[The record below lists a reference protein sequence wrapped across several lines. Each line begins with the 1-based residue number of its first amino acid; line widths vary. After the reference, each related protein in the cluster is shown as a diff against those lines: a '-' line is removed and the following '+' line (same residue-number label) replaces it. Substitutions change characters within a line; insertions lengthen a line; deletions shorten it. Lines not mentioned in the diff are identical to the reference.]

1 MKKLAV
7 LAIAG
12 LISASASAVN
22 WVVVDYNQAMSIS
35 VDTDSISRSGKYK
48 SSFVLFRLTRPM
60 PLGSGIYSNLYIDSY
75 SAHQL
80 TDCNSNPRKSK
91 AESIIFRYGKQVVT
105 QRSDDGSSDFRWMI
119 LHPGS
124 LGYSAANLI
133 CSR

>member
-7 LAIAG
+7 LAVAG
-12 LISASASAVN
+12 LMSASASAVN
-22 WVVVDYNQAMSIS
+22 WVVVDYNQAMSMS

-48 SSFVLFRLTRPM
+48 LSFVLFRLTRPLS
-60 PLGSGIYSNLYIDSY
+60 LGNGIYIDSY
-75 SAHQL
+75 SAYQL

-91 AESIIFRYGKQVVT
+91 AESIIFRYGKQVVI